1 MHSGSHPFGKWGWPL
16 HPKLQKAFEKYE
28 KLLIYVPPQVIT
40 EIKQIIVDF
49 LWDGKPPK
57 IAYNVL
63 IQNIKKGGVKLIDF
77 GSKIKALKIG
87 FVKRLLDNSP
97 GRWKSPAAYFY
108 QTSNIKRYFQSN
120 HAMSKEINHKFYS
133 DIHNF
138 WSELQTIDKPTHIVI
153 QNQILWNNRYITIE
167 NVPYEW
173 VSWKQKEYST

>member
-1 MHSGSHPFGKWGWPL
+1 MHSGITLSGNEDDHYILNFKKRLKNMKNLLATWKCRILSIKGKVTIINTVSPL
-16 HPKLQKAFEKYE
+16 IYLANV
-28 KLLIYVPPQVIT
+28 IYVPPQVIT

-108 QTSNIKRYFQSN
+108 QTSNIKRY
-120 HAMSKEINHKFYS
+120 
-133 DIHNF
+133 
-138 WSELQTIDKPTHIVI
+138 L
-153 QNQILWNNRYITIE
+153 
-167 NVPYEW
+167 
-173 VSWKQKEYST
+173 